1 MRRMCKSVFLTR
13 NKTIAEKI
21 KKGLCLNV
29 DDTVILPV
37 GARFD
42 RPFSLGTHPIIFVV
56 FFVFPYGNSL
66 LSLNKKKVGME

>member
-1 MRRMCKSVFLTR
+1 MCKSVFSDTKQDNSR
-13 NKTIAEKI
+13 KI

-29 DDTVILPV
+29 DDAVILPV

-42 RPFSLGTHPIIFVV
+42 RPFSLGTHPIIFVA

>member
-1 MRRMCKSVFLTR
+1 MR
-13 NKTIAEKI
+13 
-21 KKGLCLNV
+21 LCINV
-29 DDTVILPV
+29 DDAVILPV